1 MSQHAAMS
9 QQWFLPT
16 SASSHAALRSSP
28 PQQWPLTARN
38 MLPAPCSSENPS
50 SSFLLLFSVALCQPF
65 IISVFKLVLR
75 DNPSFFTWN
84 HKENPDK
91 MQARLLGW
99 RTETASASAWL
110 SLPTSLFLL
119 SSPFGLSVE
128 VPWNTV
134 SRLEASTFREGFLFV
149 CV

>member
-1 MSQHAAMS
+1 MS

-16 SASSHAALRSSP
+16 SASSHPAPRSSP
-28 PQQWPLTARN
+28 PQQWLLTARN
-38 MLPAPCSSENPS
+38 MLPAPCNSENPS
-50 SSFLLLFSVALCQPF
+50 SSFLLLFSMALCEPF

-75 DNPSFFTWN
+75 DNASFSREIIRKTLI
-84 HKENPDK
+84 KCKQGCLVGELR
-91 MQARLLGW
+91 RLQLQ
-99 RTETASASAWL
+99 L
-110 SLPTSLFLL
+110 DFLCPIPCSCV